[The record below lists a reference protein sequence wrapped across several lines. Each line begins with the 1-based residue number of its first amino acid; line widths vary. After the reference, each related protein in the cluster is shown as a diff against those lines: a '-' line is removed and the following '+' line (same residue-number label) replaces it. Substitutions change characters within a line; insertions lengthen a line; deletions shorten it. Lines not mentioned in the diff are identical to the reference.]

1 MRKGKKKQ
9 LANMLAVC
17 QTLDADVRYST
28 RYGHITVQAWDES
41 KDSTNAEAIQRLLR
55 EQASKYPNIVCY
67 CFDPYSTLI
76 YVI

>member
-17 QTLDADVRYST
+17 QTLDADVRYSS
-28 RYGHITVQAWDES
+28 RYGHITVHALDES
-41 KDSTNAEAIQRLLR
+41 DGSANAEAIQRLLR

-76 YVI
+76 YAI

>member
-1 MRKGKKKQ
+1 MRKGKKSQ

-28 RYGHITVQAWDES
+28 RYRHITVHAWDES
-41 KDSTNAEAIQRLLR
+41 DGSVNAEAIQRLLR
-55 EQASKYPNIVCY
+55 EQAPKYPNIVCY

-76 YVI
+76 YAI